1 MRLPKRVFK
10 KEQMEIME
18 LKNTIIEIKVSLE
31 KLNIQLILQHC
42 RIKGY
47 WPTHSAICICGFSTK
62 ELSLEQHWLELCE
75 SVKLWSVEKKS
86 AYKWSHAVQ
95 THAVQE
101 LTVFELAEERITEL
115 KGQLRLCKPRKNEW
129 KMSRASEEDGE
140 PLSALIYA

>member
-47 WPTHSAICICGFSTK
+47 
-62 ELSLEQHWLELCE
+62 
-75 SVKLWSVEKKS
+75 
-86 AYKWSHAVQ
+86 
-95 THAVQE
+95 
-101 LTVFELAEERITEL
+101 
-115 KGQLRLCKPRKNEW
+115 
-129 KMSRASEEDGE
+129 
-140 PLSALIYA
+140 